1 MGFGRKLKRLTEQRE
16 RKAADKEK
24 KLWYV
29 RAINYRGYVIEQ
41 NRGHQLILSKDNVV
55 LAHKNYHRPLTDVQ
69 LKKIVDNFIKAFVDV
84 EREVENNEK

>member
-1 MGFGRKLKRLTEQRE
+1 MGFGRKLKRSIDQRE
-16 RKAADKEK
+16 RKAVDKEK

-41 NRGHQLILSKDNVV
+41 NRGHQLILSKDNVI

-69 LKKIVDNFIKAFVDV
+69 LKKIVDNFIRNFVDV
-84 EREVENNEK
+84 NEITTE